1 MIVVIFVS
9 VTLIMLLM
17 MDLMVALFSHVN
29 IYDKINIPNS
39 IDFKASI
46 NLKAKRVY
54 EGENS
59 SKNLFDKMIKVVYCV
74 FQDQR

>member
-1 MIVVIFVS
+1 MMVVIFVFMAFI
-9 VTLIMLLM
+9 VLLM

-46 NLKAKRVY
+46 NLKGSAFMMAKIHQKFVY
-54 EGENS
+54 E
-59 SKNLFDKMIKVVYCV
+59 MIKVVYCV

>member
-1 MIVVIFVS
+1 MMVVIFVFMAFI
-9 VTLIMLLM
+9 VLLM

-46 NLKAKRVY
+46 TLKVKRVY
-54 EGENS
+54 DRKNS
-59 SKNLFDKMIKVVYCV
+59 SKNLFMK
-74 FQDQR
+74 